1 MGDAAAMKAL
11 SPRRSAFK
19 GLLKKGTAG
28 GKENSCGQISTDSTK
43 LQQQLQMQSQ
53 ALSDVAAAAGCAP
66 VSEGSDLRVL
76 CMQVCAAGSSPV
88 PTMNDVDLAL
98 SHFVSPS
105 AAAPKLLADLLFS
118 CAGSYRAQG

>member
-1 MGDAAAMKAL
+1 MKAL

-19 GLLKKGTAG
+19 GLLKKGIAG

-53 ALSDVAAAAGCAP
+53 ALSDIAAAAGCAP

-76 CMQVCAAGSSPV
+76 CMQVCGAGFRAA
-88 PTMNDVDLAL
+88 NE
-98 SHFVSPS
+98 
-105 AAAPKLLADLLFS
+105 
-118 CAGSYRAQG
+118 